1 MPRSIR
7 RSSRGVLL
15 DVAALHGVPTLP
27 PSHAIGQADLEGCL
41 KRQQLALKPGDVV
54 MIHTG
59 QMKLWPNMSFVS
71 NTPGLNREGA
81 EFLAKNGAIMIG
93 ADNLTLE
100 QTPTADP
107 LNFLPVHTYLL
118 AEAGVPILEMAF
130 LDELVE
136 DRVQE
141 FAFFGACIKLRGA
154 TGAPMR
160 PVAMPLAD

>member
-1 MPRSIR
+1 
-7 RSSRGVLL
+7 
-15 DVAALHGVPTLP
+15 
-27 PSHAIGQADLEGCL
+27 
-41 KRQQLALKPGDVV
+41 
-54 MIHTG
+54 
-59 QMKLWPNMSFVS
+59 
-71 NTPGLNREGA
+71 
-81 EFLAKNGAIMIG
+81 MIG

-136 DRVQE
+136 ERVQE

>member
-1 MPRSIR
+1 MR
-7 RSSRGVLL
+7 RFARFLAPPVLATLLAVGATLPAHAAHTSTLEGL
-15 DVAALHGVPTLP
+15 DVSHWQGV
-27 PSHAIGQADLEGCL
+27 IDWKQVADADYDFAFAKATDGRTF
-41 KRQQLALKPGDVV
+41 KDPGFGD
-54 MIHTG
+54 
-59 QMKLWPNMSFVS
+59 
-71 NTPGLNREGA
+71 NREGA

-118 AEAGVPILEMAF
+118 AEAGAPILEMAF

-136 DRVQE
+136 ERVQE